1 MKKLFLAFL
10 ASAMILTGCATNS
23 THAERGA
30 GIGAAGGAVAGAILG
45 QALGHDPGG
54 AMVGAIAGAAIG
66 SMTGASVG
74 SAMDQEETEMRNA
87 LAASEAAAVKR
98 EGELLSIVLKGDLT
112 FDSNSDVILPG
123 LYSELDRI
131 AQVMVKYPQTSILVA
146 GYTDSTGSFQYNQ
159 ALSMRRA
166 SNVKNILVQRGVQQY
181 RISTVGYGENQP
193 LASNDTPEGRQKN
206 RRVEIRIDTHEQPVG

>member
-1 MKKLFLAFL
+1 MKKLFLALL

-23 THAERGA
+23 THAEKGA

-54 AMVGAIAGAAIG
+54 TMVGAIAGAAIG

-74 SAMDQEETEMRNA
+74 SAMDQEEAEMRNA

-166 SNVKNILVQRGVQQY
+166 SNVKNILVQRGIQQY

-193 LASNDTPEGRQKN
+193 LASNDTPEGRQMN